1 MTTTGIVRQT
11 NRYLND
17 VNDPLAGQSVTGGEE
32 FPGQLG
38 ATMVLNAGEALK
50 LSDTAVGTLYAG
62 KYQYVKFL
70 STQSGTTVVGGP
82 VYWSDA
88 DNFLVTADVPT
99 NGAGF
104 AGVAISVPTKG
115 NYAWIQTRGKAKL
128 QCKGT
133 VTASSKAIGDPVQTS
148 TIGAFDDVDGTQTY
162 LIQARRV
169 GQWLEAPADGAL
181 KLAVLSA
188 VELG

>member
-1 MTTTGIVRQT
+1 MTTTGIARLT

-17 VNDPLAGQSVTGGEE
+17 VNDPLAGQSVTGGQEYA
-32 FPGQLG
+32 GQLG
-38 ATMVLNAGEALK
+38 STMVLNAGEALK
-50 LSDTAVGTLYAG
+50 LSDTTVGTLYAG

-88 DNFLVTADVPT
+88 DNFVVTADVPT

-104 AGVAISVPTKG
+104 AGMAISVPTKG
-115 NYAWIQTRGKAKL
+115 NYAWILVRGKGKL

-133 VTASSKAIGDPVQTS
+133 VTNSSMAFGDPVAS
-148 TIGAFDDVDGTQTY
+148 
-162 LIQARRV
+162 
-169 GQWLEAPADGAL
+169 
-181 KLAVLSA
+181 
-188 VELG
+188 